1 MVFEKRVFKFEIEKV
16 IRLSEFSIVLRCLW
30 MDGNYGNNVKLI
42 SVMVVFLVLAS
53 YKAIYI
59 FSLHTIFKSQ
69 KLYGV

>member
-42 SVMVVFLVLAS
+42 SVTVVF
-53 YKAIYI
+53 
-59 FSLHTIFKSQ
+59 FSIGL
-69 KLYGV
+69 L